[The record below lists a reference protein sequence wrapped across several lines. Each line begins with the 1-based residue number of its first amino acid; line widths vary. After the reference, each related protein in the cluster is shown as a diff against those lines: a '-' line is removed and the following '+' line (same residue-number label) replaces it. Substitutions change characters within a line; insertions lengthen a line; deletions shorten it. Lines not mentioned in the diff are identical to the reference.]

1 MWPLT
6 IKLNSSP
13 LGVLHS
19 QSFSSFLSLKP
30 SRHLCAQLSARL
42 CQVFF
47 LERNCAFLTFLV
59 RLPVPHMAHH
69 RPSSCGSSFFTGLFY
84 GLCSPCHMLVRWTT
98 VESAVGNT
106 AFLFKTFQY
115 SSLFSVRSNPSMAY
129 LVPAPCPPV
138 YLIETYFHSV
148 AWLTISRV
156 PSLGQSLPT
165 WIFLLSQAPHAHL
178 LPWWSL
184 TPSTALPLT
193 SFRGSWLS
201 GWAVSELNVGF

>member
-47 LERNCAFLTFLV
+47 LERNCAFRTFLV
-59 RLPVPHMAHH
+59 RLSVPHMAHH

-84 GLCSPCHMLVRWTT
+84 GLCSPCHMLVRWT
-98 VESAVGNT
+98 AVGNT

-129 LVPAPCPPV
+129 LVPAPCPPA

-201 GWAVSELNVGF
+201 GWAVSELNVSF